1 MIYVWSKSDIV
12 DPYSSSL
19 LLIEK
24 KHQVIKPGNGP
35 TFIDDFHIKIPI
47 DRGFNRGYPLI

>member
-24 KHQVIKPGNGP
+24 EHQVIKPGNGP
-35 TFIDDFHIKIPI
+35 IFIDDFHIKISI
-47 DRGFNRGYPLI
+47 YRGFNRGYP

>member
-24 KHQVIKPGNGP
+24 EHQVIKPGNGP
-35 TFIDDFHIKIPI
+35 IFIDDFHIKISI
-47 DRGFNRGYPLI
+47 YRGFNRGYPLI